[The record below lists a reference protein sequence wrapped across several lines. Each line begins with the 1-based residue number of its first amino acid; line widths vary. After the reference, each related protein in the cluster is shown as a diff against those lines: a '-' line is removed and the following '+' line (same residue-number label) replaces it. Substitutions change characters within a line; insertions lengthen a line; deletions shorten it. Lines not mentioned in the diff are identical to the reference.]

1 MTRAELIQSVSLRM
15 DEITPGTALTDIA
28 VDGSDNNPLY
38 ALIDGLIDSGVLEL
52 YSIAPYWRLFQTD
65 FTETAYEQLAVN
77 DRYVLRIKVPD
88 DFLRVAEI
96 DCTGFQR
103 PIVEVHLEQS
113 DAGKRQHNRFL
124 MGKEAKP
131 VGVLSHG
138 MWDVSGA
145 NEDPELVPCR
155 EIDCYSLTGVS
166 DGGNPPTI
174 VPPSVTVTASYIPV
188 PEQITDDL
196 TTPVAVED
204 VVPSELIP
212 ALEWL
217 IASRTFG
224 ARGDTNHAAICQQN
238 AQNLLV

>member
-1 MTRAELIQSVSLRM
+1 
-15 DEITPGTALTDIA
+15 
-28 VDGSDNNPLY
+28 
-38 ALIDGLIDSGVLEL
+38 L

-138 MWDVSGA
+138 MWDVSA
-145 NEDPELVPCR
+145 SNEDPELVPCR
-155 EIDCYSLTGVS
+155 EIDCYSLADTTDVA
-166 DGGNPPTI
+166 
-174 VPPSVTVTASYIPV
+174 VTASYIPV
-188 PEQITDDL
+188 PQKIYDDAV
-196 TTPVAVED
+196 TPSSSIAVED